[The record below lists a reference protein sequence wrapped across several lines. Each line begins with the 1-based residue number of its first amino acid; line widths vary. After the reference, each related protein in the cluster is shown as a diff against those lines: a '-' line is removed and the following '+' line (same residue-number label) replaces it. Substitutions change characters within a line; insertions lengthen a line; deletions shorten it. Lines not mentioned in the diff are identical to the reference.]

1 MDFLIGAILWVKE
14 YALPFLVVLTGLVFV
29 HELGHY
35 LVARWCKVR
44 VAVFSIGF
52 GREIFGWTDRK
63 GTRWKVSWIPFG
75 GYVKFLGDTGVASA
89 PDRAAELTEE
99 ERRECFQYKPLPHRA
114 AVVVAGPLAN
124 FLFAIV
130 IFAAM
135 FMFTREPYTP
145 PVISYV
151 VPESAAAEAG
161 FQIDDRITIINDQPI
176 QRFEEIQRLVRI
188 GLDRPL
194 VVVVERGAGTT
205 TLMVTPKLVEL
216 TDNFGNVH
224 RIGQLGIAVS
234 GQELIRHGPLTAIW
248 RAVEQTAFVTT
259 ATLEAVG
266 QMIAGT
272 RPATELRGPV
282 GIIQMS
288 GQVAQYGLVA
298 IVQFMAFLS
307 ISLGLINLFPVPM
320 LDGGHLLFYA
330 VEAVRGKPLGERYQ
344 EFGFRIGLALVVMLM
359 LFATWNDLVNHL
371 QIFSFVF
378 DLFS

>member
-1 MDFLIGAILWVKE
+1 MRKARTDVGRAE
-14 YALPFLVVLTGLVFV
+14 HA
-29 HELGHY
+29 HQELGQ
-35 LVARWCKVR
+35 LVGA
-44 VAVFSIGF
+44 
-52 GREIFGWTDRK
+52 
-63 GTRWKVSWIPFG
+63 RWKVSWIPFG

-124 FLFAIV
+124 FLFAVV

-135 FMFTREPYTP
+135 FMFTGEPYTP

-161 FQIDDRITIINDQPI
+161 FQIDDRITIINDEPI
-176 QRFEEIQRLVRI
+176 RRFEEIQRLVRI

-194 VVVVERGAGTT
+194 VVVVERGGGTT
-205 TLMVTPKLVEL
+205 TLTVEPKVVEL

-272 RPATELRGPV
+272 RPASELRGPV